1 MKMARERSLSVT
13 PYPPLFPLRSAGQQ
27 QIPANETL
35 IRFPKRL
42 MHMFPEL
49 SSGR

>member
-1 MKMARERSLSVT
+1 VVAELLKT
-13 PYPPLFPLRSAGQQ
+13 AGRDR
-27 QIPANETL
+27 IPDHETL

-49 SSGR
+49 TSGR